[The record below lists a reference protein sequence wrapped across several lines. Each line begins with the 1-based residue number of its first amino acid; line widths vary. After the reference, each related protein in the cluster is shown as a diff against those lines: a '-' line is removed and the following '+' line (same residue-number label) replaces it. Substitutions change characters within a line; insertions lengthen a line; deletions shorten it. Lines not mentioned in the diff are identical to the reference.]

1 MATREDRLVSASS
14 EQTQFEE
21 SLRADRARREQRK
34 AERSGRRKPKG
45 NSLSKAGQVG
55 HATDAQRTEIASAA
69 CVHCHKHAGACHPAH
84 LIPRAVTSQ
93 EAANDQRMTIPLCP
107 VCHREYDEGKIDL
120 SAGLEPHWRDAVEC
134 AVGAVGLW
142 SALRYIAGPKT
153 LGEIAQRAL
162 DAA

>member
-1 MATREDRLVSASS
+1 MSASP

-21 SLRADRARREQRK
+21 SLRADRERREQRK

-45 NSLSKAGQVG
+45 NALSKAGQVG
-55 HATDAQRTEIASAA
+55 HATDAQRAEIASAA

-93 EAANDQRMTIPLCP
+93 EAANDPRMIVPLCP
-107 VCHREYDEGKIDL
+107 ICHREYDKGKIDL

-142 SALRYIAGPKT
+142 SALRYITGPKT
-153 LGEIAQRAL
+153 LEEIAQRAVG
-162 DAA
+162 AT